1 MSPAADTAAA
11 PSDRAYLS
19 PTAVDWAIRRSG
31 MSVAT
36 LAARLKVDTL
46 TVESWRRRD
55 GSHPSFAKARQL
67 ATLLRVPFGYL
78 YLKTPPDETLP
89 LPDFRGFKPPY
100 APSAELRDLL
110 NSVLLKRD
118 WYRQREQI
126 AGAQPLKFIGSCTPN
141 NRAEDVARL
150 IRERLEIT
158 PALRASMRNWSEYVS
173 TLSKRA
179 EAAGVLVMRSSVV
192 GNNALRKIRREELL
206 GFAISDDLAP
216 LVFVNASDHKSSQVF
231 TLAHELAH
239 LWIGESALGNPDE
252 LDEDRHNR
260 VEQFCNQV
268 AAEVLVPQAEFQAAW
283 AADNSPDLE
292 TRVERLARA
301 FRVSAFVVLR
311 RARETRRLSPDD
323 YVDLKRREFASRRRE
338 QSAGGDYY
346 RNILAR
352 MGGRLTEA
360 VLSDLSGRQLEYRDG
375 ATLLSMKV
383 PALSKFVE
391 KWK

>member
-158 PALRASMRNWSEYVS
+158 PALRASRSQRPPPCDS
-173 TLSKRA
+173 TSKSTSP
-179 EAAGVLVMRSSVV
+179 SS
-192 GNNALRKIRREELL
+192 
-206 GFAISDDLAP
+206 P
-216 LVFVNASDHKSSQVF
+216 
-231 TLAHELAH
+231 
-239 LWIGESALGNPDE
+239 
-252 LDEDRHNR
+252 
-260 VEQFCNQV
+260 
-268 AAEVLVPQAEFQAAW
+268 
-283 AADNSPDLE
+283 
-292 TRVERLARA
+292 
-301 FRVSAFVVLR
+301 
-311 RARETRRLSPDD
+311 
-323 YVDLKRREFASRRRE
+323 
-338 QSAGGDYY
+338 
-346 RNILAR
+346 
-352 MGGRLTEA
+352 
-360 VLSDLSGRQLEYRDG
+360 
-375 ATLLSMKV
+375 
-383 PALSKFVE
+383 
-391 KWK
+391 